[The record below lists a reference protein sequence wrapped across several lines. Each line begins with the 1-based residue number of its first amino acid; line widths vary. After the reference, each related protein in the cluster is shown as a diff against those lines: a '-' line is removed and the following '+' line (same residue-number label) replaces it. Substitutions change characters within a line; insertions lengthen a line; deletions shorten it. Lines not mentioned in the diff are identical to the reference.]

1 MTRDDRSSK
10 IYRPWNRRRGA
21 AASLP
26 SAKPAAAP
34 TEGGAQSEP
43 RIQRTVTL
51 GRTGL
56 QVSDISFGS
65 SSLTEADLVRYAYD
79 RGVTLFDTAESYR
92 FGYAEEAI
100 GEALHGVRDHVVIS
114 SKTKAG
120 ASDTRKEMMEALE
133 GSLRRLRT
141 DYLDIYFNH
150 AVNDVARMKNPEWRE
165 FTDRAR
171 QQGKIRFRAMSGHGS
186 RLVPC
191 LDYAI
196 DEDLVD
202 VVLVSYNFGQDPG
215 FYSRLRDAVSF
226 PAIQPDLPRV
236 LDKAKQKDVG
246 VLAMK
251 TLMGARLNDMRPYE
265 REGGSFAQAAFRWV
279 LSSPRVDAL
288 LISMNG
294 RDAIDEYLRASGDPT
309 IQGGEFNLLARYA
322 YLQNSRYCRHG
333 CDGCEGA
340 CPEGVEIAEVL
351 RTRMYDVDYGDRT
364 LATIDYARLGTDAG
378 ACATCSHQACL
389 GACPFGL
396 PIAHLTRDAA
406 TRLG

>member
-1 MTRDDRSSK
+1 M
-10 IYRPWNRRRGA
+10 INRRNFIGLGTA
-21 AASLP
+21 AAATASLQGVNA
-26 SAKPAAAP
+26 SASQR
-34 TEGGAQSEP
+34 EGGAIMEP
-43 RIQRTVTL
+43 RVQRMVTL

-65 SSLTEADLVRYAYD
+65 SSLTEADLVRYALE
-79 RGVTLFDTAESYR
+79 RGVNFFDTAESYR

-100 GEALHGVRDHVVIS
+100 GEALHGVRDRVVIS

-120 ASDTRKEMMEALE
+120 ASDTRKDMMEALE
-133 GSLRRLRT
+133 GSLRRLKT
-141 DYLDIYFNH
+141 DHVDIYFNH

-165 FTDRAR
+165 FTERAKE
-171 QQGKIRFRAMSGHGS
+171 QGKIRFRGMSGHGAQ
-186 RLVPC
+186 LVPC
-191 LDYAI
+191 LDCAI
-196 DEDLVD
+196 NEDLVD
-202 VVLVSYNFGQDPG
+202 VVLVAYNFGQDPD

-246 VLAMK
+246 VIAMK

-265 REGGSFAQAAFRWV
+265 WEGGTFAQAAFRWV

-288 LISMNG
+288 LISMTSK
-294 RDAIDEYLRASGDPT
+294 DAIDEYLVGSGDPA
-309 IQGGEFNLLARYA
+309 IQGGDFNLLARYA
-322 YLQNSRYCRHG
+322 YLQNTRYCRHG

-351 RTRMYDVDYGDRT
+351 RTRMYDVDYGDRA
-364 LATIDYARLGTDAG
+364 LAAMDYARLGTDAG
-378 ACATCSHQACL
+378 ACASCSHQACL

>member
-1 MTRDDRSSK
+1 MNGMID
-10 IYRPWNRRRGA
+10 RRRFIGLGTA
-21 AASLP
+21 AAATASLNR
-26 SAKPAAAP
+26 AQAAATP
-34 TEGGAQSEP
+34 GEGRALAEP
-43 RIQRTVTL
+43 RIRRTVTL

-56 QVSDISFGS
+56 EVSDISFGS
-65 SSLTEADLVRYAYD
+65 SSLTDADLVRYAFE
-79 RGVTLFDTAESYR
+79 RGVNYFDTAESYR

-100 GEALHGVRDHVVIS
+100 GEALHGVRDRVVIS

-120 ASDTRKEMMEALE
+120 AADTRGEMMEALE

-141 DYLDIYFNH
+141 DYVDIYFNH
-150 AVNDVARMKNPEWRE
+150 AVNDVARLKNPEWRE
-165 FTDRAR
+165 FTERAR
-171 QQGKIRFRAMSGHGS
+171 EQGKIRFRAMSGHGS

-202 VVLVSYNFGQDPG
+202 VVLVSYNFGQDPD
-215 FYSRLRDAVSF
+215 FYSRMRDAVSF
-226 PAIQPDLPRV
+226 PAILPDLPRV
-236 LDKAKQKDVG
+236 LDKAKKKDVG
-246 VLAMK
+246 VVAMK

-265 REGGSFAQAAFRWV
+265 WEDATFAQAAFRWV

-288 LISMNG
+288 LISMNS

-309 IQGGEFNLLARYA
+309 MQGGDFNLLARYA

-333 CDGCEGA
+333 CNGCEGA
-340 CPEGVEIAEVL
+340 CPVGVEIAEVL

-364 LATIDYARLGTDAG
+364 LAAMDYARLGTDAG

-389 GACPFGL
+389 DACPFGL